1 MSRPGLAALLAAAVA
16 LAVAPAASATPI
28 LDEADAT
35 ELAGVLAEAEA
46 SQDICYGWEVTISGD
61 VSTALAA
68 GEYGSS
74 RGPDTHAVVC
84 DQYVIFEADLV
95 YTSESSEAADRASFR
110 VSSNLPGAPS
120 EADLR
125 RVGVDGGR
133 LLGNDDDRAIYDA
146 TVALPAL
153 VAERGL
159 APPVAAEANRDELPP
174 GDGPRGGGGSDW
186 LRTNGDPLA
195 VILIVLIGGLAWAA
209 WILLFRRASL
219 SQRD

>member
-1 MSRPGLAALLAAAVA
+1 MSRPRLVALVAAAIA
-16 LAVAPAASATPI
+16 LTVAPGVSATPI
-28 LDEADAT
+28 LDQSDAE

-46 SQDICYGWEVTISGD
+46 SQDICYGWEVSISGD
-61 VSTALAA
+61 VSTTLAA

-84 DQYVIFEADLV
+84 DQYVIFDANLT
-95 YTSESSEAADRASFR
+95 YTSESSEASDRASFDVR
-110 VSSNLPGAPS
+110 SNLAGAPT

-125 RVGVDGGR
+125 RVGIDGGR

-153 VAERGL
+153 VAESGL

-186 LRTNGDPLA
+186 LRTNAGPLA

-209 WILLFRRASL
+209 WILLFRRAAL